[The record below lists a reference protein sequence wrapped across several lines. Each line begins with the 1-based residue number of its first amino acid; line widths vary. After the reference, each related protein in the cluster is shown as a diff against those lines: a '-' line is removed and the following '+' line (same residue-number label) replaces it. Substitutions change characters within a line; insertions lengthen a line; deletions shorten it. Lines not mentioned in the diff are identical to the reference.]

1 MFMREEGRWNYLDRE
16 RTDNSLKNST
26 QQKHPKT
33 QPHQP
38 GKKNQI
44 FTNPKTKKQIFFTC
58 S

>member
-16 RTDNSLKNST
+16 RTNNSLKNST

-38 GKKNQI
+38 EKKKSNFHKPQ
-44 FTNPKTKKQIFFTC
+44 N
-58 S
+58 